1 MLEKMLS
8 IVFEEKI
15 VHKNT
20 GAISSTSTF
29 LIYQTSNI
37 TNHIIFKTSQKIIR
51 YASEKMLY
59 DAIIQ
64 HSGKL

>member
-37 TNHIIFKTSQKIIR
+37 TNHIIFKTSQE
-51 YASEKMLY
+51 SLDMLQKRCY
-59 DAIIQ
+59 MMP
-64 HSGKL
+64 